1 MTRALVVN
9 YAPILALFLAAA
21 GIAALLLTLATV
33 LGPRSPNT
41 RKAQPFE
48 CGNKPLGPTIRRI
61 SVKFYVVALLFIAFD
76 LETVFL
82 YPWAVVFQELGTR
95 GFVLMLSFVF
105 VLTLGLVY
113 VWRKGALDWD

>member
-1 MTRALVVN
+1 VVN
-9 YAPILALFLAAA
+9 YAPILILFIAAA
-21 GIAALLLTLATV
+21 GIAGILLTLATF

-48 CGNKPLGPTIRRI
+48 CGNKPLGPTVRRI

-82 YPWAVVFQELGTR
+82 YPWAVVFQELGMR
-95 GFVLMLSFVF
+95 GFVLMMSFVF
-105 VLTLGLVY
+105 ILTLGLVY